1 MNLVLKGRDI
11 LMGLSPSLVD
21 ELDALVT
28 RINIVFKKEHDP
40 QTGEH
45 SDISV
50 TGFNFKGTTQAT
62 VGAAGAAS
70 ALPATPTG
78 YLVIQVDGSDMVVP
92 YYAKS

>member
-1 MNLVLKGRDI
+1 MNLVLGKRDI
-11 LMGLSPSLVD
+11 LMALSPSLVD
-21 ELDALVT
+21 DLDAIVIRVNLV
-28 RINIVFKKEHDP
+28 FGKEHDP
-40 QTGEH
+40 QTGAH

-62 VGAAGAAS
+62 VGAAGGAS

-78 YLVIQVDGSDMVVP
+78 YLVIEVNGSEMVVP